1 MAVVTS
7 GNAVITGWALDR
19 APAHPGHGTLLLLAA
34 LAAGA
39 AGCAEAARRLD
50 LPAGQARD
58 LLAVWCLPASLLLP
72 MSYALLVPL
81 VAGGVVQ
88 ARIGRR
94 SLAEA
99 AFRVSALGLAG
110 AASAAVAGLLRIG
123 PGGSWMTHPLVL
135 AGAVLCAGIFAAV
148 SAIVT
153 AAASRL
159 REPLA
164 GWRELLRDS
173 GTPLPDAC
181 GAGAGVL
188 LAITCSVSLP
198 LLALTLAPVMMLQ
211 RGLLCQ
217 HLRAAART
225 DPATGLLHAAA
236 WRREADAA
244 ARQAARGGRALAVL
258 MAGIDHF
265 QRVCDTHGQLTG
277 NRALVAATDTLRRQ
291 LRGSDL
297 PGRFGGGEFAV
308 LLPGTSAVGACRLA
322 ERLRQEVAARPVRV
336 AGGSAVT
343 VTVSIGIAAL
353 ADPGSDLLDLLTAAD
368 AALYR
373 ARMAGRDQVC
383 LLPPPGR
390 SSDPRT

>member
-1 MAVVTS
+1 MT
-7 GNAVITGWALDR
+7 
-19 APAHPGHGTLLLLAA
+19 
-34 LAAGA
+34 AGA
-39 AGCAEAARRLD
+39 AGCAEAARRLE

-58 LLAVWCLPASLLLP
+58 LLAVWCLPAALLLP
-72 MSYALLVPL
+72 VSYALLLPL

-110 AASAAVAGLLRIG
+110 AASSAVASSLRIG
-123 PGGSWMTHPLVL
+123 RGDAWVTHPLSL
-135 AGAVLCAGIFAAV
+135 AGAVLCAATFAAV
-148 SAIVT
+148 TAIVT
-153 AAASRL
+153 AGASRL

-198 LLALTLAPVMMLQ
+198 LLALTLPPVVMLQ

-244 ARQAARGGRALAVL
+244 VRQAARCGRALAVL
-258 MAGIDHF
+258 VAGIDHF

-277 NRALVAATDTLRRQ
+277 NRALAAATDTLRRQ
-291 LRGSDL
+291 LRVSDL

-308 LLPGTSAVGACRLA
+308 LLPGTSAAGACRVA

-336 AGGSAVT
+336 AGASAVT

-353 ADPGSDLLDLLTAAD
+353 AGQGCELLDLLTAAD

-373 ARMAGRDQVC
+373 ARIAGRDQVC
-383 LLPPPGR
+383 LLPPPGC
-390 SSDPRT
+390 SSDPRA

>member
-1 MAVVTS
+1 MAVVIGS
-7 GNAVITGWALDR
+7 NAGITGWALDR
-19 APAHPGHGTLLLLAA
+19 VPAQPGHGTLLLLAA
-34 LAAGA
+34 LTAGA
-39 AGCAEAARRLD
+39 AGCAEAARRLE

-88 ARIGRR
+88 ARTGRR
-94 SLAEA
+94 SPAEA
-99 AFRVSALGLAG
+99 VFRVSALGLAG

-123 PGGSWMTHPLVL
+123 RGGSWVTHPQAL
-135 AGAVLCAGIFAAV
+135 AGAVLCAGVFGAV
-148 SAIVT
+148 SAGLT
-153 AAASRL
+153 AGASRL

-188 LAITCSVSLP
+188 LAIICSVSLP

-225 DPATGLLHAAA
+225 DPATGLLNAAA

-244 ARQAARGGRALAVL
+244 VRQAARGGRALAVL

-277 NRALVAATDTLRRQ
+277 NRALVATTDTVRCQ

-297 PGRFGGGEFAV
+297 AGRFGGEFAV
-308 LLPGTSAVGACRLA
+308 LLPGTSAVGACRVA

-336 AGGSAVT
+336 TGGSAVT

-353 ADPGSDLLDLLTAAD
+353 ADSGSDLLDLLTAAD

-373 ARMAGRDQVC
+373 ARMGGRDQVC
-383 LLPPPGR
+383 LLPPPGH